1 MRRPPFVVASLLA
14 FLTILGVSI
23 VVPGTATGQPA
34 DAGAPP
40 RPALSESLSGGAR
53 EAYEAAT
60 VLLNNKDCAHA
71 IVKYRQAYDLSK
83 DPRLLFDMAVC
94 DRDLRSYAQMQG
106 LLVRYEK
113 EASAEMSA
121 EQKAEVDAALGAI
134 HDLVGTVD
142 LTVSEAGADVTVDT
156 ENVGTTPLA
165 APIVVDLGKHTLA
178 VKKDG
183 FEPVGRTIEI
193 PGGNE
198 TRLSITLVRQAH
210 AAILRIAADPE
221 ATIVIDRKELGRGLF
236 DGTLLPGPHEVQVTE
251 PGKKGYEARIV
262 LGDGEVR
269 TFQVTL
275 EGERHPVLWPWLAGG
290 AAVLVGAGI
299 GGYFLLQPHETRGAG
314 PQGQLFTYPLPPG
327 AN

>member
-1 MRRPPFVVASLLA
+1 MRRSPFFVASLVELLA
-14 FLTILGVSI
+14 VAV
-23 VVPGTATGQPA
+23 VVPRTAAAQSA
-34 DAGAPP
+34 DAGSSP
-40 RPALSESLSGGAR
+40 RPALGESLSGGAK

-71 IVKYRQAYDLSK
+71 IVKYEQAYDLSK

-94 DRDLRSYAQMQG
+94 DRDLRAYAQMQG

-113 EASAEMSA
+113 EGGAELSA

-142 LTVSEAGADVTVDT
+142 LTASEAGADVTVDS
-156 ENVGTTPLA
+156 EPVGTTPLV

-183 FEPVGRTIEI
+183 FEPAARTLEV
-193 PGGNE
+193 PGGSE
-198 TRLSITLVRQAH
+198 TRLSITLIRQVHPAV
-210 AAILRIAADPE
+210 LRIVSDPE
-221 ATIVIDRKELGRGLF
+221 ASIVIDRKELGRGLF
-236 DGTLLPGPHEVQVTE
+236 DGTLMPGAHEVQVTE
-251 PGKKGYEARIV
+251 PGKKVYKARIV

-269 TFQVTL
+269 TFQPTL
-275 EGERHPVLWPWLAGG
+275 EGERHPVFWPWLAGG
-290 AAVLVGAGI
+290 AAVLVGVGI
-299 GGYFLLQPHETRGAG
+299 GGYFLLQPHEARGDG
-314 PQGQLFTYPLPPG
+314 PQGQLFTVRLPAG